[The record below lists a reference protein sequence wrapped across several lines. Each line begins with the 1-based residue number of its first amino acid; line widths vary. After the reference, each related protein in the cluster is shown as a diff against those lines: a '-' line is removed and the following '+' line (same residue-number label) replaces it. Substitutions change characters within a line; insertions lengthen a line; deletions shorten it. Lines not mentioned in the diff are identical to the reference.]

1 MLDVEEDLLLE
12 TGKVE
17 PLQQAGQ
24 HFKHRD
30 PSQQQHGP
38 GQQAQLPAQDDVVNQ
53 VAFDEGLGKIKQGAE
68 KDKESA
74 QHAFVPV
81 PGDERAQVLEIGL

>member
-1 MLDVEEDLLLE
+1 VLDVEKDLLLE

-24 HFKHRD
+24 HFKHLD

-53 VAFDEGLGKIKQGAE
+53 VAGDEGVRKIKQGTE

-74 QHAFVPV
+74 QRAFAPV
-81 PGDERAQVLEIGL
+81 PGDARAQVLEIGL